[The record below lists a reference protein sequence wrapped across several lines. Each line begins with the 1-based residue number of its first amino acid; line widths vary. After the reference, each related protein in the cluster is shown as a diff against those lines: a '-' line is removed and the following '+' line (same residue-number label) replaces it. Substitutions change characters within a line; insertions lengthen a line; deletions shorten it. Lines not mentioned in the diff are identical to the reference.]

1 MHFCSCFFLSTFCA
15 FGFPI
20 ATPEQGTWDASQH
33 LNEALSVPD
42 DRDASN
48 DFWTSS
54 GENIFNQLPDEVQP
68 NYQSPSI
75 PNIGSSLL
83 APGVAD
89 EKPGNNAENIF
100 NQPLPDEAP
109 KVPNTGSSLLAQ
121 NIGTGESGGLEAAE
135 AVVGAAIT
143 AADLFFRRLSD
154 INGALNNDH
163 PNVKV
168 TDIPFVDSKDGLNK
182 KQGGARKMP
191 AGAEAEAEAATANGK
206 IRPAN
211 WCPPEE
217 HGIRTLAWCDL
228 GIPESIEVT
237 PEYNPSITQYY
248 VIVYGFPCTSFP
260 DICPPKPPLLLLSF
274 YIFISVNHLCHNSNP
289 DKGPGSCSELRSA
302 YQEYWC
308 CRRRITGTIVSTYCL
323 FHTF

>member
-1 MHFCSCFFLSTFCA
+1 MRFCSCFFLSTFCA

-20 ATPEQGTWDASQH
+20 ATPEQGTLDASQH
-33 LNEALSVPD
+33 LNEALSVSN

-54 GENIFNQLPDEVQP
+54 GENIFNQQLPDEVQP

-83 APGVAD
+83 AQGVAD

-121 NIGTGESGGLEAAE
+121 NVGAGGSGGLEAAE
-135 AVVGAAIT
+135 AVVGAGVT
-143 AADLFFRRLSD
+143 AVELFLRRLSD

-168 TDIPFVDSKDGLNK
+168 TDIPFVGSKDGLNK

-191 AGAEAEAEAATANGK
+191 AEAEAEAATATANGR
-206 IRPAN
+206 IPSAN
-211 WCPPEE
+211 WCPPGVY
-217 HGIRTLAWCDL
+217 GIRTFPWCDL
-228 GIPESIEVT
+228 GIPESVELT
-237 PEYNPSITQYY
+237 PEYDPSITQYY
-248 VIVYGFPCTSFP
+248 IVVYGF
-260 DICPPKPPLLLLSF
+260 LLL
-274 YIFISVNHLCHNSNP
+274 IISVATRMQTRVQ
-289 DKGPGSCSELRSA
+289 GPAVDFAQLTKHIGAAE
-302 YQEYWC
+302 
-308 CRRRITGTIVSTYCL
+308 G
-323 FHTF
+323 